1 MNLPWN
7 GRVVIID
14 DKIDEGFPLLKVLSK
29 NNIPTTYFTGT
40 NHEELPDKPLLDVR
54 VIFLDIVLGT
64 EGQSDKTKISTAIAV
79 LRKIVGSKTVPYIL
93 IAWTQHEEYIDKIK
107 EALKENPPILALNL
121 EKIKC
126 KDDKNNYD
134 LKKIEDKLKKEF
146 EKAGVFQLFLL
157 WENIIHESAGQL
169 INEFTSF
176 YEYNN
181 NWNKNL
187 ANVFFQLA
195 RAYSGE
201 QLERGVK
208 DEIIK
213 NGLLTFN
220 GTFIDSLE
228 GKTRQSD
235 TSDINIEFN
244 TRTTVPEKIQA
255 KINSKLLLFE
265 FPEEDFVQPGNV
277 YILPDN
283 SYGLNI
289 EELFQGKIDKCN
301 QKEEFMGQLK
311 YILLEVSPLCDFAQN
326 KWRMSRLLTGVLWP
340 VNQSKKIKK
349 SDYIYSS
356 PIFQV
361 NNAIF
366 KLVFDF
372 RCFTSL
378 PFNKLKDK
386 KPGFKIRHELLVDIQ
401 SHLARHINRP
411 GVTAIVQ
418 RN

>member
-1 MNLPWN
+1 MNLPRN

-14 DKIDEGFPLLKVLSK
+14 DKIDEGFPLLTVLSK
-29 NNIPTTYFTGT
+29 NNIPTTYFTGI
-40 NHEELPDKPLLDVR
+40 NQEELPDKPLLDVR

-64 EGQSDKTKISTAIAV
+64 DGQSDKNKISTAIAV
-79 LRKIVGSKTVPYIL
+79 LRKIVGTKTGPYIL

-107 EALKENPPILALNL
+107 KALEENPPILALNL

-126 KDDKNNYD
+126 KDDEDNYD

-146 EKAGVFQLFLL
+146 EKAGIFQLFLL
-157 WENIIHESAGQL
+157 WENIVHESAGQL
-169 INEFTSF
+169 IDEFTSF

-181 NWNKNL
+181 NWSKNL
-187 ANVFFQLA
+187 ADVFFQLA
-195 RAYSGE
+195 RVYSGE
-201 QLERGVK
+201 QLDKAVK
-208 DEIIK
+208 NGIVK
-213 NGLLTFN
+213 NGLMTFN
-220 GTFIDSLE
+220 GTLIDTLE
-228 GKTRQSD
+228 SRIRQSD
-235 TSDINIEFN
+235 ISDITIDFN
-244 TRTTVPEKIQA
+244 TDSAVPEEIQA
-255 KINSKLLLFE
+255 KINSKLLLVE
-265 FPEEDFVQPGNV
+265 SPEEDIVQPGNV

-283 SYGLNI
+283 TYGLNI
-289 EELFQGKIDKCN
+289 EELFQGKIDKYN
-301 QKEEFMGQLK
+301 QKEEFLGQLE
-311 YILLEVSPLCDFAQN
+311 YILLEVSPLCDFAQK
-326 KWRMSRLLTGVLWP
+326 KWRLSRLLTGVLWP
-340 VNQSKKIKK
+340 GNQSKKVKK
-349 SDYIYSS
+349 SNYIYSS

-378 PFNKLKDK
+378 PFNNLKDK
-386 KPGFKIRHELLVDIQ
+386 KPRFKIRHELLVDIQ